1 MILGLSEWSNY
12 KERLEALFHDS
23 FGKSIDPAYFD
34 WRYINNHKEQLLF
47 SLEVDAQ
54 TVAASYSAFPVDL
67 ECDGEVVRTAL
78 SMTTM
83 THPEWRGKGLFPK
96 LATELYSQSK
106 GEIAAVWGF
115 PNANSHSTFINKLE
129 WLDIYEIPT
138 MALDLAKVQGGHF
151 QDDSLVKRDDDFL
164 EEYSHQHNDGLIRV
178 HKSREYLRWRY
189 AENPVNSYENHVISE
204 RGIVSSYVVT
214 KAFGRSIDVVD
225 MCFSN
230 ASEAKALLGH
240 LIKKSV
246 SDEMVSINCWMP
258 THHWSHAILER
269 LGFTNVAPITYF
281 AGRKLNPEKL
291 PEQWASYRGWYLQ
304 MGDSDV
310 Y

>member
-1 MILGLSEWSNY
+1 MILDFSEWPSY
-12 KERLEALFHDS
+12 KGRLEKLFHES
-23 FGKSIDPAYFD
+23 FGKSIDPSYFD
-34 WRYINNHKEQLLF
+34 WRYINNHKDQLLF

-67 ECDGEVVRTAL
+67 ECDGKVVRTAL

-96 LATELYSQSK
+96 LATELYTESK
-106 GEIAAVWGF
+106 GEMAAIWGF

-129 WLDIYEIPT
+129 WSDIYEIPT
-138 MALDLAKVQGGHF
+138 MALDLSKGHDG
-151 QDDSLVKRDDDFL
+151 QRNDESLVKRDDEFL
-164 EEYSHQHNDGLIRV
+164 GEYSHKHDDGLIRV

-189 AENPVNSYENHVISE
+189 ANNPVNRYENYTISE
-204 RGIVSSYVVT
+204 SGVVSSYLVT
-214 KAFGRSIDVVD
+214 KGFGNSIDVVD
-225 MCFSN
+225 MCFSD
-230 ASEAKALLGH
+230 AAEARVLLDHIISKSISEK
-240 LIKKSV
+240 V
-246 SDEMVSINCWMP
+246 VSINCWMP

-269 LGFTNVAPITYF
+269 LGFVNVAPITYF

-291 PEQWASYRGWYLQ
+291 PEQWGSYRGWYLQ

>member
-1 MILGLSEWSNY
+1 MILDISEWPTY
-12 KERLEALFHDS
+12 KVRLEALFHDS

-67 ECDGEVVRTAL
+67 VCDGEVVRTAL

-96 LATELYSQSK
+96 LATELYSESK

-129 WLDIYEIPT
+129 WSDIYEIPT
-138 MALDLAKVQGGHF
+138 MALDLAKVQCGHF
-151 QDDSLVKRDDDFL
+151 QECSLVKRDDEFL
-164 EEYSHQHNDGLIRV
+164 EAYSHQHDDGLIRV

-189 AENPVNSYENHVISE
+189 ADNPINDYENHVISE
-204 RGIVSSYVVT
+204 GGIVSSYAVI
-214 KAFGRSIDVVD
+214 KSFGRSIDIVD

-230 ASEAKALLGH
+230 VAEAKTLLGH
-240 LIKKSV
+240 IIARSV
-246 SDEMVSINCWMP
+246 SDELVSINCWMP

-281 AGRKLNPEKL
+281 AGRQLNPERL
-291 PEQWASYRGWYLQ
+291 PERWASYRGWYLQ